1 MKPIT
6 PQEISKIILPDAII
20 KVINKLIIK
29 NFDGESAWI
38 EEETII
44 SRIIDATKYKRSE
57 IFNKGWM
64 NDYIIRTTYKN
75 AGWEVRYGYYSTSYK
90 FIFTKK

>member
-6 PQEISKIILPDAII
+6 PQEVDKTELPNIIIEI
-20 KVINKLIIK
+20 INKLIVK
-29 NFDGESAWI
+29 DFDGESAWI

-57 IFNKGWM
+57 IFDKGWM
-64 NDYIIRTTYKN
+64 NDYIIRLTYKN
-75 AGWEVRYGYYSTSYK
+75 AGWKVRYGYYSTSYK
-90 FIFTKK
+90 FIFTKR

>member
-6 PQEISKIILPDAII
+6 PEEISKIVLPNII
-20 KVINKLIIK
+20 IEIINKLIIK
-29 NFDGESAWI
+29 NFNGESAWI

-44 SRIIDATKYKRSE
+44 SRIIDNTRYTRSE

-64 NDYIIRTTYKN
+64 NDYIIRNTYKN
-75 AGWEVRYGYYSTSYK
+75 AGWKVRYGYYSTSYK
-90 FIFTKK
+90 FIFRKE

>member
-6 PQEISKIILPDAII
+6 PQEVDKTELPNIIIEI
-20 KVINKLIIK
+20 INKLIVK

-57 IFNKGWM
+57 IFDKGWM
-64 NDYIIRTTYKN
+64 NDSIIRLTYKN
-75 AGWEVRYGYYSTSYK
+75 AGWKVRYGYYSTSYK
-90 FIFTKK
+90 FIFTKR